1 MRKTIPLQAEELDAT
16 QCSREREGQH
26 NKVLLYFCFKYQLG
40 GIFFFSVRTKTTC
53 SKNTVSLHAK
63 PALIFLLF
71 LPGLR
76 LVIIT

>member
-1 MRKTIPLQAEELDAT
+1 MLPSAA
-16 QCSREREGQH
+16 EREKDSIIRFFSTFALSVNWVG
-26 NKVLLYFCFKYQLG
+26 
-40 GIFFFSVRTKTTC
+40 FFFVSVRTKTTC